1 MPLSVENF
9 IAVLRKSGLVESD
22 RLLRVLNQSAP
33 QETGWATSEQI
44 AEHLIGVN
52 LVTKW
57 QAEKLLQGKHRGY
70 FLGKYKLLSLLGKG
84 GMSSV
89 YLAEHLLM
97 RRHCALKVLPAKR
110 VDDSSY
116 LERFH
121 REAQAAASLDHPNIV
136 RAYDVDHQDEGNRQ
150 IHFLVMEY
158 VEGESLQD
166 LVPENGLPSILDAA
180 EYARQAALGLQ
191 HAHENGMVHR
201 DIKPG
206 NLLVDRNGV
215 VKILDLGLARFFRVD
230 EGNQA
235 LTLRHDEKVLGTAD
249 YLAPEQAIDSHNVDS
264 RADLYSLGCTLYFM
278 VTGKPPFNEG
288 TLAHRLL
295 AHQVKTPPAVESL
308 RVDLPSSL
316 ALIIRRM
323 MEKKPDDR
331 FANAAAIEKSLFQW
345 VDANADIAWRKSH
358 STVYG
363 SRTNDS
369 ATARPI
375 PPVARPIPVAK
386 PVSDSLSERLTPQ
399 PEIKGVVAQSN
410 SAGNDT
416 KSKEAADFRFPPGL
430 DTADTALD
438 HSRAIQVQ
446 TTTESATNNEADDRT
461 SAISEIIESG
471 SELIQSVPEPPPLST
486 PEIIETTLSNDSP
499 EPAFPVFESSPVIVP
514 NRKKSKPSPKP
525 SLKTSSP
532 GQSQNKRSG
541 DSKIRSV
548 KALFGI
554 IAASIFALMTLYGIW
569 GGTYTKKM
577 TPDKSTAAV
586 PFPKDKREVTVG
598 IKPADYQNIQQALI
612 AVRDRYRPGL
622 NSKDQM
628 VIKITEGTYN
638 ERIQIDSHRDGR
650 PDGFPDGVTIR
661 GEGKVLLNPPGE
673 EPVIQLANVTRFIL
687 EKVEVEARDK
697 KVAIELAGDLHESRL
712 SQISVSGF
720 SDSGILCKGTQG
732 LAFSKSQLILDRLRF
747 ESALPQA
754 IGIRLEEGP
763 ENDVNNV
770 VVRSCRFLGRFDSGV
785 VIQGKSPYGIE
796 VSESV
801 FNACN
806 DGIRIER
813 GPTLKSIRIVN
824 NSFRDTKAGIRF
836 LNLPNEL
843 SAELIIRR
851 NLFLKTAVAEAVVQT
866 DYDESKFRSML
877 AIDPPGIEANWSDR
891 AKPVVPANGEI
902 GILFEQGGQQ
912 GVSDFAFESTDPKSP
927 DFLAPTSK
935 SRQKEV
941 AGAQGSEKKW
951 VGAIGP

>member
-33 QETGWATSEQI
+33 QETGWTTSEQI
-44 AEHLIGVN
+44 AQHLVEAN

-158 VEGESLQD
+158 VEGDSLQE
-166 LVPENGLPSILDAA
+166 LVPESGLTSILDAA

-308 RVDLPSSL
+308 RVDLPLSL
-316 ALIIRRM
+316 AVIIRKM
-323 MEKKPDDR
+323 MEKKPGDR
-331 FANAAAIEKSLFQW
+331 FANAAAIEKALFQW
-345 VDANADIAWRKSH
+345 VDGNADIAWRKSH

-363 SRTNDS
+363 SRSNDS
-369 ATARPI
+369 ATARPV

-386 PVSDSLSERLTPQ
+386 PVKDELSERLTPQ
-399 PEIKGVVAQSN
+399 PEFKGPGTHSN
-410 SAGNDT
+410 SAANDA
-416 KSKEAADFRFPPGL
+416 KPKEATDSRFPEGL

-438 HSRAIQVQ
+438 HSRAVLTQ
-446 TTTESATNNEADDRT
+446 TTTESETDNEADDRT
-461 SAISEIIESG
+461 SAISETVESV
-471 SELIQSVPEPPPLST
+471 SESIQSSPEPAPSNK
-486 PEIIETTLSNDSP
+486 PENFETTLRNDSP
-499 EPAFPVFESSPVIVP
+499 ETTFPVFETSPVAIPTRARLKSSSKPALKSSSP
-514 NRKKSKPSPKP
+514 S
-525 SLKTSSP
+525 
-532 GQSQNKRSG
+532 QSQHKRSG

-548 KALFGI
+548 KTLFGI
-554 IAASIFALMTLYGIW
+554 IAASIFALMTLYGLW
-569 GGTYTKKM
+569 GGASAKKI
-577 TPDKSTAAV
+577 TPVKSSAAV

-598 IKPADYQNIQQALI
+598 NKPADYQNIHQALI
-612 AVRDRYRPGL
+612 AVRDRFRPGL

-628 VIKITEGTYN
+628 VIIVTEGTYN
-638 ERIQIDSHRDGR
+638 ERIQIDGHRDGR
-650 PDGFPDGVTIR
+650 PDGFPDGVIIR

-673 EPVIQLANVTRFIL
+673 DPVIQLANVTRFIL
-687 EKVEVEARDK
+687 EKVEIEAREK
-697 KVAIELAGDLHESRL
+697 RVAIELAGDLHESRL
-712 SQISVSGF
+712 SQILISGF
-720 SDSGILCKGTQG
+720 SNSGILCKGTQG
-732 LAFSKSQLILDRLRF
+732 LAFSNSQLILDKLQF
-747 ESALPQA
+747 ETANPQA

-770 VVRSCRFLGRFDSGV
+770 VIRSCRFLGRFDSGI

-796 VSESV
+796 ISESV
-801 FNACN
+801 FSACN
-806 DGIRIER
+806 DGIRIE
-813 GPTLKSIRIVN
+813 GSPTLKSIRVVN

-836 LNLPNEL
+836 LNLPNEN
-843 SAELIIRR
+843 SAELFFRR
-851 NLFLKTAVAEAVVQT
+851 NLFLKTSVAEAVVQM
-866 DYDESKFRSML
+866 DYDESKFRLML
-877 AIDPPGIEANWSDR
+877 SIFPPGIEANWSDR
-891 AKPVVPANGEI
+891 AKPTAPANGEI

-912 GVSDFAFESTDPKSP
+912 GVSDLAFESTDPKSP